1 MSWANPELLGLLVLV
16 PLLALLAWAL
26 RRFRRGLPL
35 STLRIVRGL
44 QSPLARWATTGLFAL
59 RLGAIALIVVALAR
73 PQWGRVWEEQTQ
85 RGVDIML
92 ALDLSGSMRAEDFQ
106 PQNRLVAA
114 KQVIDDFIQKTPG
127 NRIGLVVFAGRANTL
142 VPLTTDHEM
151 LRDTLRRVDFDT
163 VSQDGTAIGDAIGTC
178 LYRLHEPNIKGR
190 VIILFTDGE
199 NNSGYLDP
207 IKAAEMARVEGVR
220 IHTIAVGRPGG
231 APIPIL
237 NAFGQK
243 VYLRDADGALVLP
256 QIAEK
261 PLQEIA
267 AITGGRYY
275 RATDVQALR
284 QIYDEIN
291 HMEKSPYEVKRHVIY
306 EERYQPYLILG
317 LLLLLVEFLLSRRFA
332 VLEAA

>member
-16 PLLALLAWAL
+16 PLLALAAWAL

-35 STLRIVRGL
+35 STLRVVRPL
-44 QSPLARWATTGLFAL
+44 QSPVARLALPALLAL
-59 RLGAIALIVVALAR
+59 RLAAIALIVVALAR
-73 PQWGRVWEEQTQ
+73 PQLGRTWVEQTQ

-114 KQVIDDFIQKTPG
+114 KQVIDHFIAETPG

-142 VPLTTDHEM
+142 VPLTTDHDM
-151 LRDTLRRVDFDT
+151 LRDTLKRVDFDT
-163 VSQDGTAIGDAIGTC
+163 VKQDGTAIGDAIGTC
-178 LYRLHEPNIKGR
+178 LYRLKEPNIKGR
-190 VIILFTDGE
+190 VIVLFTDGE

-267 AITGGRYY
+267 AITGGRYF
-275 RATDVQALR
+275 RATDSQAL
-284 QIYDEIN
+284 QAIYAEIN
-291 HMEKSPYEVKRHVIY
+291 RMEKSPYEVKRHVVY
-306 EERYQPYLILG
+306 DERYQGYLLVG
-317 LLLLLVEFLLSRRFA
+317 LLLLLAEFLLARRFA